1 MDPYAL
7 SPLGHSSKIG
17 FGLVKLLVRH
27 DLTESLGGSAILQ
40 PGDKVDSFSPQ
51 ILGEFGIMEHGAN
64 LLE

>member
-17 FGLVKLLVRH
+17 FGLVKLLIRR
-27 DLTESLGGSAILQ
+27 DLTKSLGGSAILQ

-51 ILGEFGIMEHGAN
+51 VLGEFGIMEHSAN
-64 LLE
+64 SLE